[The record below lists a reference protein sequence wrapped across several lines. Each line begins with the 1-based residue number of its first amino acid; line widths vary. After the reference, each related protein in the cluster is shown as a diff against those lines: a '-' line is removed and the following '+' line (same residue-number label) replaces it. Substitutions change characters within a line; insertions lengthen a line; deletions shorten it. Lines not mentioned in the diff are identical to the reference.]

1 VDEAVASLPE
11 VLKLDRRKVR
21 ATFERRFSAER
32 MARDYVAAYARL
44 PGIRAEA
51 KAS

>member
-1 VDEAVASLPE
+1 MEDAIKAVPALLE
-11 VLKLDRRKVR
+11 LDRRKVR
-21 ATFERRFSAER
+21 AAFERRFSATR

-44 PGIRAEA
+44 IGGSTDA